1 MLPYNRVFITFN
13 LIQKMKRTIYIFI
26 TLLLLT
32 GAVSQKSYSQDTSRV
47 LLEVWTGTW
56 CQWCPCGHTI
66 VNTIMTNRPLTL
78 ALEYHGG
85 STSDPW
91 YNFNGS
97 NILSLLGDSYGYPG
111 GVVGRRTGA
120 LGRTSWAGQVY
131 TQSTNFPAPMSLW
144 YTRNYNPSTRLLT
157 VTAYGTSFRNIDT
170 ATNINFVVYENNL
183 IYPQTGN
190 ASCTGGSNYVHK
202 YVVRNMVNGA
212 TGEPFTTGSWPAG
225 TVVTKTWNYTIP
237 TAWVADNI
245 GFGVF
250 VYSNIGTFGLENA
263 SLQTNKGV
271 AIDPPTGIGT
281 QNETVGSYSLS
292 QNFPN
297 PFNPT
302 TNIKFSIP
310 KNAQTYLKIYD
321 VLGNEVSTYFD
332 EFLNAG
338 TYNILFEAQNLSSG
352 IYYYKLVSGGF
363 TETKRMML
371 VK

>member
-1 MLPYNRVFITFN
+1 MLPYNRVFITKIY
-13 LIQKMKRTIYIFI
+13 LKMKKAIYIFI
-26 TLLLLT
+26 TLLFLT
-32 GAVSQKSYSQDTSRV
+32 GAVSQKSYSQDTTRA

-56 CQWCPCGHTI
+56 CQYCPCGHVI
-66 VNTIMTNRPLTL
+66 VNTIMTNRPNTLT
-78 ALEYHGG
+78 LEYHGPVG
-85 STSDPW
+85 QDP
-91 YNFNGS
+91 YASFNGN
-97 NILSLLGDSYGYPG
+97 NILSLFGASSYPQ
-111 GVVGRRTGA
+111 GVVGRRTGS
-120 LGRTSWAGQVY
+120 LDRGSWAGQVY
-131 TQSTNFPAPMSLW
+131 TQPTNFPAPMSLW
-144 YTRNYNPSTRLLT
+144 YTRTYNPSTRLLT
-157 VTAYGTSFRNIDT
+157 VTAYGTSYRNIDT

-183 IYPQTGN
+183 VYPQTGN
-190 ASCTGGSNYVHK
+190 AGCIGGSSYVHK
-202 YVVRNMVNGA
+202 YVVRDMVNGA
-212 TGEPFTTGSWPAG
+212 TGETFSTGTWPAG
-225 TVVTKTWNYTIP
+225 TVISKTWNYTLP
-237 TAWVADNI
+237 AAWVADNV

-250 VYSNIGTFGLENA
+250 VYKNIGTFGLDNYT
-263 SLQTNKGV
+263 LQTNKGL
-271 AIDPPTGIGT
+271 AIDPPTGVGN
-281 QNETVGSYSLS
+281 QNETVVNYSLS

>member
-1 MLPYNRVFITFN
+1 
-13 LIQKMKRTIYIFI
+13 
-26 TLLLLT
+26 
-32 GAVSQKSYSQDTSRV
+32 
-47 LLEVWTGTW
+47 
-56 CQWCPCGHTI
+56 
-66 VNTIMTNRPLTL
+66 MTNRPQTL
-78 ALEYHGG
+78 ALEYHGPVG
-85 STSDPW
+85 QDPW
-91 YNFNGS
+91 AGFNG
-97 NILSLLGDSYGYPG
+97 NTILSTLGLGSAFPT
-111 GVVGRRTGA
+111 GVVGRRTGVIDR
-120 LGRTSWAGQVY
+120 GSWAGQVY
-131 TQSTNFPAPMSLW
+131 TQPTNFPAPMSLW
-144 YTRNYNPSTRLLT
+144 YTRTYNPSTRLLT

-183 IYPQTGN
+183 VYPQTGN
-190 ASCTGGSNYVHK
+190 AGCIGGSTYVHK
-202 YVVRNMVNGA
+202 YVVRDMVNGA
-212 TGEPFTTGSWPAG
+212 LGETFSTGTWPAG
-225 TVVTKTWNYTIP
+225 TVITKTWNYTLP
-237 TAWVADNI
+237 TAWVADNV

-250 VYSNIGTFGLENA
+250 VYKNIGTINID
-263 SLQTNKGV
+263 SYVLQTNKGV
-271 AIDPPTGIGT
+271 AIDPPTGVGN